1 MRSWLEVN
9 LKNIEF
15 NLNQIE
21 NLTQK
26 KAIPV
31 IKANEYGLGSIEVAK
46 NGRKKRAKTF
56 SFQKGGKTQ
65 TPCSKV

>member
-31 IKANEYGLGSIEVAK
+31 IKANAYGLGSIEVAK
-46 NGRKKRAKTF
+46 YLSKKKF
-56 SFQKGGKTQ
+56 LFFKFFFL
-65 TPCSKV
+65 

>member
-1 MRSWLEVN
+1 MRSWLEIN

-26 KAIPV
+26 KS
-31 IKANEYGLGSIEVAK
+31 NTC
-46 NGRKKRAKTF
+46 N
-56 SFQKGGKTQ
+56 
-65 TPCSKV
+65 